1 MSAVAAS
8 MSAAD
13 QADPASFE
21 RIMLASEGRAISDAA
36 LARAIELARASK
48 ASVHVLSIA
57 RVHGV
62 AFGLP
67 NPGLLPTKH
76 EWDEQRELVR
86 KAVARLRR
94 KGIEAD
100 GHVIGARNATKHI
113 LRAAEAEGCDAIVM
127 GADPDRSRLTG
138 NMMWTQEPQRV
149 RRRAQLPVFLV
160 RDD

>member
-1 MSAVAAS
+1 VSIVAGPRGT
-8 MSAAD
+8 
-13 QADPASFE
+13 QDPPPAGPFD
-21 RIMLASEGRAISDAA
+21 RILLASEGRGISDAV
-36 LARAIELARASK
+36 LGRVIELARESG

-100 GHVIGARNATKHI
+100 GHVLGARNATKHI
-113 LRAAEAEGCDAIVM
+113 LAKAATEGCDAIVM
-127 GADPDRSRLTG
+127 GADPDRNRVTG
-138 NMMWTQEPQRV
+138 NMMWTQEPQCV
-149 RRRAQLPVFLV
+149 RRRAKLPVYLV
-160 RDD
+160 L